1 MAMKIHILILLS
13 ALVQFSAAFLA
24 FRMIRIT
31 KHVPA
36 WILISSA
43 LLLMGIRR
51 LTTLLSFVLPGI
63 GSTMRGTGAEI
74 IALFISILMLS
85 SVILIRHYFIRQNR
99 QKERLSESEKEYR
112 DLSDHLEQRVEQR
125 TRELLHANYKLK
137 EYSQIKSEFLSKMSH
152 ELRTPLN
159 AVIGFSD
166 ILISGMDGELTH
178 EQKEDVKLIFNSAQ
192 HLLELINDVL
202 DFSKLEAGRISL
214 NPDRILMSQ
223 ATSEALS
230 DFLAGIHEKGLTVH
244 DEIPSDFP
252 PVYAD
257 PARLKQIIRNLISN
271 AVKFTDQ
278 GSITLQAIWTD
289 REGRRLSAA
298 PPEGRGFIQMSVIDT
313 GIGIS
318 DKNLSQIFHG
328 FHQLESGPTRPY
340 EGTGLGLAITQGL
353 VELHGGKIGVESQPD
368 HGSRFWFTLPT
379 YEIKV
384 KPEGQSSRTSLSA

>member
-1 MAMKIHILILLS
+1 MTMKIHILILLS

-51 LTTLLSFVLPGI
+51 LTTLLSFALPGI
-63 GSTMRGTGAEI
+63 GSTLRGTGAEI
-74 IALFISILMLS
+74 IALLISILMLS
-85 SVILIRHYFIRQNR
+85 SVILIRHYFIGQNR
-99 QKERLSESEKEYR
+99 QKERLRESEKEYR

-223 ATSEALS
+223 AASEALS
-230 DFLAGIHEKGLTVH
+230 DFMDSIREKGLTVH

-257 PARLKQIIRNLISN
+257 SDRLKQIIRNLISN

-289 REGRRLSAA
+289 REGRRLSAS
-298 PPEGRGFIQMSVIDT
+298 PPEDRGFIQMSVIDT

-318 DKNLSQIFHG
+318 ENNMSQIFHG

-384 KPEGQSSRTSLSA
+384 KPEGQSNRKSLSA